1 MHYKPT
7 FISPWLCRKPKQ
19 KRALGPAQRER
30 FQDFVAAGARQDD
43 ALWRPLMQGEN
54 RKVRG
59 VLDGKESR
67 QIDRQTDRQIDRWID
82 ETRKDKIG

>member
-1 MHYKPT
+1 
-7 FISPWLCRKPKQ
+7 
-19 KRALGPAQRER
+19 
-30 FQDFVAAGARQDD
+30 
-43 ALWRPLMQGEN
+43 MQGEN